1 MSSRASVSAQSFAK
15 LPTSLKKWQVTF
27 PFPFPPRPE
36 PKPTNLSPSQI
47 YASAVA
53 LSTATSTPE
62 LNEGHLYPE
71 LDRIRAVSVIVARAV
86 IRAAQAEGLD
96 REKSICGFSDAQLD
110 EWIRGKMYDPS
121 QENGVEKAER
131 VRGEPVK
138 SLL

>member
-1 MSSRASVSAQSFAK
+1 MFSRASVSAQSFAK

-27 PFPFPPRPE
+27 PFPPPGPE
-36 PKPTNLSPSQI
+36 PNPTNLFLTQI

-62 LNEGHLYPE
+62 LDEGRLYPE
-71 LDRIRAVSVIVARAV
+71 LDRIRNVSVIVARAV

-96 REKSICGFSDAQLD
+96 REQSIRGFSDAELD
-110 EWIRGKMYDPS
+110 EWIGGKMYDPTH
-121 QENGVEKAER
+121 QNGEEKGER